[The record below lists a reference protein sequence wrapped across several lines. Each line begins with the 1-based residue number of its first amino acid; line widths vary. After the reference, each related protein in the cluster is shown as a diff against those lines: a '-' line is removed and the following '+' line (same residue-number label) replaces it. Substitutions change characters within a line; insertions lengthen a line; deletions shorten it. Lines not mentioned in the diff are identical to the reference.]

1 MSKYK
6 STIGGSGKRTTN
18 LFYRSGINSLLSR
31 IEKLENQ
38 VFCCGDSGLLSDV
51 TSLTANK
58 TLGPA
63 DSGGTFV
70 LSGSAITV
78 TLPSA
83 AAANKGMGVEI
94 ISGDDSEHVITS
106 GTSDIH
112 GNLISSGGGETVAI
126 TSEEGVTSLTLS
138 AGEIGDRFTLQS
150 DGTYW
155 YVQGVTNAAVTGA

>member
-1 MSKYK
+1 MSKYRNP
-6 STIGGSGKRTTN
+6 IGGNGKRTTN
-18 LFYRSGINSLLSR
+18 LFYRSGISSLLSR

-38 VFCCGDSGLLSDV
+38 VFCCGDDGMLNNITGV
-51 TSLTANK
+51 TADR
-58 TLGPA
+58 TLGLD